1 MAQGL
6 RALPALGE
14 DSRWVPSTD
23 VGRSQVPVTPAP
35 GDPAL
40 LTSMG
45 IYSHRHLPTSRH
57 RTEKNINKSLSKAE
71 EVFYSVVV
79 LVTGDL
85 QIDKRQMDR
94 RLHVEA
100 FTRGKWRWRK
110 GLTEVC
116 LLFLL
121 RVIDL

>member
-1 MAQGL
+1 MARGL
-6 RALPALGE
+6 RTLPALGE

-45 IYSHRHLPTSRH
+45 IYSHRHSPTSRH
-57 RTEKNINKSLSKAE
+57 RTKKNINKSLSKAE
-71 EVFYSVVV
+71 EVFYSLVV

-85 QIDKRQMDR
+85 QIKLTKDR
-94 RLHVEA
+94 WTGVCM
-100 FTRGKWRWRK
+100 WRPLQEGNGGGEK
-110 GLTEVC
+110 A
-116 LLFLL
+116 
-121 RVIDL
+121 